1 MSVAI
6 FHPPERIFLF
16 DGQALHA
23 LLPCLDSGF
32 RRRSTV
38 LDAIGP
44 IAGFNDMAMMRQSI
58 QQYRF
63 HLGITKHIGSL
74 PKGQIGGD
82 HQAGMLVEL

>member
-1 MSVAI
+1 
-6 FHPPERIFLF
+6 
-16 DGQALHA
+16 
-23 LLPCLDSGF
+23 
-32 RRRSTV
+32 V